1 VDPSPLQG
9 SDRGLSGLLR
19 PGVAGGCDLLVIGGG
34 INGSGI
40 ARDAAGRGLK
50 VILCEQDDLA
60 SHTSSASTK
69 LIHGGLRYLEEF
81 HFSLVRKALRERE
94 VLLAAAPHIMRPL
107 HFIMPY
113 AAHLR
118 PAWMIRAGLLLY
130 DHLAKRAHL
139 AASAAIDLNTHI
151 AGQPLKAGYRR
162 GFVYSDGWVDD
173 ARLVVL
179 NALDAQA
186 RGARILT
193 RVRCEQLLA
202 HSAGWSALLRAA
214 DGSATITARAV
225 VNATGPWVSDF
236 VTRATPVRAAHQVRL
251 VKGSHIVV
259 PRLFDHRFAYIF
271 QNEDRRIVF
280 AIPYEHAFT
289 LLGTTDLDYHADPA
303 AVHIDATE
311 VSYLC
316 ALANSYFR
324 QQITPADVVWSY
336 SGVRPLLQDESNDPM
351 SVTRDY
357 ALELDRE
364 PAPLL
369 SIFGGKITT
378 YRKLAE
384 DAVNRLAGTLGTR
397 APPWTAAATLPGG
410 DLPEGSLAVFLRT
423 LERRYPWLPAPLR
436 RRYAHAYGTRLT
448 RVLGR
453 ATTLADLGAEV
464 LPQLYEGELE
474 YLCREEFA
482 RTAQDILW
490 RRSKLGLHLLQGD
503 LSPLERWLQRRTPSA
518 AQDSAAALGVV

>member
-1 VDPSPLQG
+1 ML
-9 SDRGLSGLLR
+9 
-19 PGVAGGCDLLVIGGG
+19 
-34 INGSGI
+34 
-40 ARDAAGRGLK
+40 
-50 VILCEQDDLA
+50 LCEQDDLA

-81 HFSLVRKALRERE
+81 HFALVRKALRERE

-107 HFIMPY
+107 HFVMPY

-118 PAWMIRAGLLLY
+118 PAWLIRAGLFLY
-130 DHLAKRAHL
+130 DHLAQRAHL
-139 AASAAIDLNTHI
+139 AASAAVDLDTHI
-151 AGQPLKAGYRR
+151 TGQPLKAGYHR

-193 RVRCEQLLA
+193 RVRCEKLQPQGRL
-202 HSAGWSALLRAA
+202 WSALLRAA
-214 DGSATITARAV
+214 DGTATVTARAV

-259 PRLFDHRFAYIF
+259 PRLFDHRYAYIF

-289 LLGTTDLDYHADPA
+289 LIGTTDVDYHADPA
-303 AVHIDATE
+303 AVHIEAAE
-311 VSYLC
+311 ISYLC
-316 ALANSYFR
+316 ALANSYFK
-324 QQITPADVVWSY
+324 QPISPAEVVWSY

-384 DAVNRLAGTLGTR
+384 DAVNLLAGTLDTH
-397 APPWTAAATLPGG
+397 APPWTAGAMLPGG
-410 DLPEGSLAVFLRT
+410 ICLRGVLRCSCVRSNDST
-423 LERRYPWLPAPLR
+423 RGCPRPCAAATRTPTAHAWDGCSVAPPHSANSVPRCCRSSTSANLSICAAKSSRAR
-436 RRYAHAYGTRLT
+436 RRTSSGAVPNSACICCRWTPRRSSAGCSATPRVGQRAACRPWGLSESGRSGRRHAASAHRADR
-448 RVLGR
+448 GR
-453 ATTLADLGAEV
+453 T
-464 LPQLYEGELE
+464 
-474 YLCREEFA
+474 
-482 RTAQDILW
+482 RTAVAGGNLW
-490 RRSKLGLHLLQGD
+490 PR
-503 LSPLERWLQRRTPSA
+503 PV
-518 AQDSAAALGVV
+518 DSG